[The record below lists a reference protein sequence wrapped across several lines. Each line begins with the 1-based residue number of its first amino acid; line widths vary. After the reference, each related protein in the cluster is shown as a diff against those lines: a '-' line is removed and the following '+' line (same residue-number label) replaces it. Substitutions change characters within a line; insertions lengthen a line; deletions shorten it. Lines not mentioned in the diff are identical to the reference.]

1 MEALIVIGVIVFL
14 VLILLFAAIRI
25 VQEYER
31 GVIFRLGRV
40 LSGAK
45 GPGLFFIIPVIDRMV
60 KVNLQTVTMNVPPQD
75 IITRD
80 NVTVRVD
87 AVIYFNVVEPIK
99 ATVEIQNY
107 LLGTS
112 QIAQTTL
119 RSILGKAE
127 LDELLA
133 KREELNDQLQTVI
146 DELTEP
152 WGVKVTLVE
161 IKDVDLPDQMQRAM
175 ARQAEAERVRRA
187 KVINAEGEFQASQRL
202 SDAAE
207 VIAQHPIAYQLRLL
221 QTMTEVAAEKNS
233 TTTLRWQPSARSTLA
248 WPFARASTSPVSR
261 PSSSAQHRPFVSAPM
276 TSRNRHCPV
285 SRRIRGPSCDVVGRH
300 PQSRSSRASSSA
312 RPRRL
317 RGEEP
322 FSSRFRRVAHDR
334 PQPRPNRTSVR

>member
-1 MEALIVIGVIVFL
+1 MEGVIVIGVIVFL
-14 VLILLFAAIRI
+14 VLILLFSAVRV

-40 LSGAK
+40 LAEAK

-87 AVIYFNVVEPIK
+87 AVIYFNVVDPIK
-99 ATVEIQNY
+99 ANVEIQNY

-133 KREELNDQLQTVI
+133 KREQLNDQLQAVI

-152 WGVKVTLVE
+152 WGVKVKLVE
-161 IKDVDLPDQMQRAM
+161 IKDVDLPDTMQRAM

-187 KVINAEGEFQASQRL
+187 KVINAEGEFQASQKL
-202 SDAAE
+202 SEAAE
-207 VIAQHPIAYQLRLL
+207 VIARHPIAYQLRLL

-233 TTTLRWQPSARSTLA
+233 TLVLPI
-248 WPFARASTSPVSR
+248 PVELF
-261 PSSSAQHRPFVSAPM
+261 RPFMDAVRSMDEAEK
-276 TSRNRHCPV
+276 RDGGG
-285 SRRIRGPSCDVVGRH
+285 RRQVES
-300 PQSRSSRASSSA
+300 
-312 RPRRL
+312 
-317 RGEEP
+317 GEKP
-322 FSSRFRRVAHDR
+322 A
-334 PQPRPNRTSVR
+334 

>member
-1 MEALIVIGVIVFL
+1 MEGLIVIGAIVLL
-14 VLILLFAAIRI
+14 VLILLFSAIRI

-40 LSGAK
+40 LAGAK
-45 GPGLFFIIPVIDRMV
+45 GPGLFFIIPFIDRMV

-87 AVIYFNVVEPIK
+87 AVIYFNVVDSVR

-133 KREELNDQLQTVI
+133 KREDLNDQLQTVI

-161 IKDVDLPDQMQRAM
+161 IKDVDLPDTMQRAM

-187 KVINAEGEFQASQRL
+187 KVINAEGEFQASEKL
-202 SDAAE
+202 SQAAE
-207 VIAQHPIAYQLRLL
+207 VIARHPIAYQLRLL

-233 TTTLRWQPSARSTLA
+233 TLVLPI
-248 WPFARASTSPVSR
+248 PVELF
-261 PSSSAQHRPFVSAPM
+261 RPFMEAM
-276 TSRNRHCPV
+276 QE
-285 SRRIRGPSCDVVGRH
+285 VG
-300 PQSRSSRASSSA
+300 
-312 RPRRL
+312 
-317 RGEEP
+317 
-322 FSSRFRRVAHDR
+322 DR
-334 PQPRPNRTSVR
+334 KKDSTQT

>member
-1 MEALIVIGVIVFL
+1 MEGLIVLGVILLL
-14 VLILLFAAIRI
+14 VLIFLFNAIKI

-40 LSGAK
+40 LSAAK
-45 GPGLFFIIPVIDRMV
+45 GPGLFFIIPFIDRMV

-87 AVIYFNVVEPIK
+87 AVIYFSVVDPVR

-133 KREELNDQLQTVI
+133 KREHLNDQLQSVI
-146 DELTEP
+146 DDLTEP

-187 KVINAEGEFQASQRL
+187 KVINAEGEFQASQKL
-202 SDAAE
+202 SEAAE
-207 VIAQHPIAYQLRLL
+207 VIARHPIAYQLRLL

-233 TTTLRWQPSARSTLA
+233 TLVLPI
-248 WPFARASTSPVSR
+248 PVELF
-261 PSSSAQHRPFVSAPM
+261 RPFMEAMREVE
-276 TSRNRHCPV
+276 
-285 SRRIRGPSCDVVGRH
+285 D
-300 PQSRSSRASSSA
+300 A
-312 RPRRL
+312 RKKP
-317 RGEEP
+317 
-322 FSSRFRRVAHDR
+322 
-334 PQPRPNRTSVR
+334 

>member
-1 MEALIVIGVIVFL
+1 MTGLIVIAAVVFL
-14 VLILLFAAIRI
+14 ALILLASAIRI

-40 LSGAK
+40 LPGAR

-75 IITRD
+75 VITRD

-87 AVIYFNVVEPIK
+87 AVIYFHVVEPIK
-99 ATVEIQNY
+99 AIVEIQNY

-119 RSILGKAE
+119 RSILGRAE

-133 KREELNDQLQTVI
+133 KREDLNETLQAVI

-161 IKDVDLPDQMQRAM
+161 IKDVDLPESMQRAM

-187 KVINAEGEFQASQRL
+187 KVINAEGEFQASAKL
-202 SDAAE
+202 SDAAA
-207 VIAQHPIAYQLRLL
+207 VIARHPIAYQLRLL
-221 QTMTEVAAEKNS
+221 QTMSEVAAEKNS
-233 TTTLRWQPSARSTLA
+233 TLVFPFPVELLRYFDRTGGVSVPATPGGPGGTEPA
-248 WPFARASTSPVSR
+248 GAAASSP
-261 PSSSAQHRPFVSAPM
+261 A
-276 TSRNRHCPV
+276 T
-285 SRRIRGPSCDVVGRH
+285 RR
-300 PQSRSSRASSSA
+300 SRASSSGAGATTPA
-312 RPRRL
+312 RKITAAA
-317 RGEEP
+317 
-322 FSSRFRRVAHDR
+322 RRVAGAAR
-334 PQPRPNRTSVR
+334 KKAATTRKRQGPRGTG